1 TAPASTAPGVSVVGK
16 IRAAIASTNCAWR
29 LLRACKRS
37 PRSSRKDCDFS
48 FMICTRIVRSY
59 NGQKWHVKNLDAHT
73 CCVARTVEAI
83 LREIIGPGVW
93 AVLLI
98 AKIQTNEVNNEACS
112 TLLLAF
118 HGLSLSR
125 QGL

>member
-1 TAPASTAPGVSVVGK
+1 MPPGVSVVGK

-37 PRSSRKDCDFS
+37 PRYSRKDCDFS

-83 LREIIGPGVW
+83 FREIIVPRVSDVPFDRGEF
-93 AVLLI
+93 
-98 AKIQTNEVNNEACS
+98 KRTRS
-112 TLLLAF
+112 TMKPV
-118 HGLSLSR
+118 
-125 QGL
+125 Q